1 MLLHSLPLAATA
13 QSQYSQH
20 QADLSHFEHRH
31 GLPYYTMF
39 CSSLAGFLL
48 QSCYVGLLLAM
59 MLGLHRLRELLQ
71 PSLQPMPLAGKR
83 PL

>member
-1 MLLHSLPLAATA
+1 MLLHIVPLAATA
-13 QSQYSQH
+13 QSQYGQY
-20 QADLSHFEHRH
+20 QADLSHFEHHH
-31 GLPYYTMF
+31 GLLSYTMF

-48 QSCYVGLLLAM
+48 QSRYVGLLLAM

-71 PSLQPMPLAGKR
+71 PSLQPMPLAGKT